1 MHAGDETLSCGF
13 RKRSLLGAES
23 PRRAASHRVF
33 NSSPAPCAPPRAPPM
48 AAAQVANRLAALEA
62 AVAQLPAL
70 LARIEALEAQV
81 AVQAAAA
88 APAPKRRK
96 KPTLWWTAVGAAALP
111 TVPPGV
117 PPKTAETTAPL
128 RAARLVLVRQF
139 WPNIAGAGGA
149 ESCAVCHANGVAWGK
164 CRGYGGSALNHGP
177 NVPDASDK
185 FPVGAYVQST
195 AVTGQV
201 TAYDAASGFH
211 TVTPAAGAAKSLF
224 LVHKSYAAVC
234 VAAPQPPPPQ
244 PPPPPPPP
252 PPPKKKRS
260 APGAAKTAGQ
270 NGGETRNT
278 RRRGA
283 AK

>member
-1 MHAGDETLSCGF
+1 
-13 RKRSLLGAES
+13 
-23 PRRAASHRVF
+23 
-33 NSSPAPCAPPRAPPM
+33 M

-81 AVQAAAA
+81 AAQAAAA

-139 WPNIAGAGGA
+139 WPNIAGTGGA

-234 VAAPQPPPPQ
+234 VLTAPTTRQNAGLPSLAGARTPLPHLLSLMARVSLALASMRKYLGQKLRTPPIM
-244 PPPPPPPP
+244 
-252 PPPKKKRS
+252 S
-260 APGAAKTAGQ
+260 ASASSAGVST
-270 NGGETRNT
+270 N
-278 RRRGA
+278 A
-283 AK
+283 SSYL